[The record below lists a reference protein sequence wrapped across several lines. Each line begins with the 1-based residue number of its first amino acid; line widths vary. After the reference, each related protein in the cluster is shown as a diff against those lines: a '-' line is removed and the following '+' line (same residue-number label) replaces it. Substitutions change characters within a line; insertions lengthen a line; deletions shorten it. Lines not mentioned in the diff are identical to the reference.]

1 MEEIFLPELHP
12 HNLERKFD
20 KRPYVCH
27 CRALGSGLR
36 FRCEQ
41 CEFDLHD
48 ECEHVKQTT
57 THDFYKNSIFNFF
70 REPPDH
76 SIFIY
81 CAMCGG
87 LVEGFVYYCE
97 ELNKYLHPCCHSLP
111 SKFKFYHLEF
121 TLRDKISSS
130 TCLWCSNG
138 SYFAYKDSTGLS
150 YVSKCKKYN
159 FHVFCAKQMMRQQY
173 KKEVRLGN
181 SLEQSL
187 KGCLEIHLGG
197 ISKRQRRRNIVMS
210 FVITNLVL
218 ELTSAILDQVSSSV
232 SKTQFAL
239 FGMLISLAAMLT
251 CILELIYQVQT
262 EKPIWRRRGTLLFPW
277 FYYPHQGRKPFGTF
291 KDIIGLVCALCQC
304 VLATVSYCYLRQ
316 QADNLIRISLFP
328 IIFAFGILISQI
340 LKNQGAKNSSCGN
353 ETCELIDNNLDQ
365 SLQGCLE
372 IHLGGISKRQRRRN
386 IVMSFVITNLVLEL
400 SLAILDQVSSSM
412 NKTRFALFGMLISS
426 VAMLTCILELIYEF
440 RTENLIWR
448 WSSNLPFPWYYYR
461 DQGRKPFGNFKD
473 IVGLV
478 CALCQFVLA
487 TLSYCYIR
495 KYTNNPIKISICPI
509 IFAFGIL
516 FSQILKNQ
524 EIEKPS
530 CENETREI
538 NR

>member
-48 ECEHVKQTT
+48 ECENVEQTT
-57 THDFYKNSIFNFF
+57 THDFYKNNIFNFF

-97 ELNKYLHPCCHSLP
+97 ELKKYLHPCCQGLP

-150 YVSKCKKYN
+150 YESKCKKNN

-197 ISKRQRRRNIVMS
+197 ILKKQRRRKIVMS
-210 FVITNLVL
+210 FVIINLVL

-232 SKTQFAL
+232 NKTQFAL
-239 FGMLISLAAMLT
+239 FGMLISFIVMLT
-251 CILELIYQVQT
+251 C
-262 EKPIWRRRGTLLFPW
+262 
-277 FYYPHQGRKPFGTF
+277 
-291 KDIIGLVCALCQC
+291 
-304 VLATVSYCYLRQ
+304 S
-316 QADNLIRISLFP
+316 
-328 IIFAFGILISQI
+328 
-340 LKNQGAKNSSCGN
+340 
-353 ETCELIDNNLDQ
+353 
-365 SLQGCLE
+365 
-372 IHLGGISKRQRRRN
+372 
-386 IVMSFVITNLVLEL
+386 
-400 SLAILDQVSSSM
+400 
-412 NKTRFALFGMLISS
+412 
-426 VAMLTCILELIYEF
+426 LELIYEF

-448 WSSNLPFPWYYYR
+448 WGSALPFPWYYYL
-461 DQGRKPFGNFKD
+461 DQRRKPFGTFKD

-478 CALCQFVLA
+478 CALCHYVL
-487 TLSYCYIR
+487 T
-495 KYTNNPIKISICPI
+495 TNQDVKNSSRGNETCALTGNSLEQPLQGCLEIHLG
-509 IFAFGIL
+509 GIL
-516 FSQILKNQ
+516 KRQRRNIMMSFVITNLVLELSSAILDQVSSSVNKTQ
-524 EIEKPS
+524 FALFGMALFAEYVARKLP
-530 CENETREI
+530 
-538 NR
+538 

>member
-48 ECEHVKQTT
+48 ECENVKQTT
-57 THDFYKNSIFNFF
+57 THDFYKNNIFNFF

-97 ELNKYLHPCCHSLP
+97 ELKKYLHPCCQGLP

-130 TCLWCSNG
+130 TCLRCSNG

-150 YVSKCKKYN
+150 YESKCKKNN

-197 ISKRQRRRNIVMS
+197 ILKKQRRRKIVMS
-210 FVITNLVL
+210 FVIINLVL

-232 SKTQFAL
+232 NKTQFAL
-239 FGMLISLAAMLT
+239 FGMLIS
-251 CILELIYQVQT
+251 
-262 EKPIWRRRGTLLFPW
+262 F
-277 FYYPHQGRKPFGTF
+277 
-291 KDIIGLVCALCQC
+291 
-304 VLATVSYCYLRQ
+304 
-316 QADNLIRISLFP
+316 
-328 IIFAFGILISQI
+328 
-340 LKNQGAKNSSCGN
+340 
-353 ETCELIDNNLDQ
+353 
-365 SLQGCLE
+365 
-372 IHLGGISKRQRRRN
+372 
-386 IVMSFVITNLVLEL
+386 IV
-400 SLAILDQVSSSM
+400 
-412 NKTRFALFGMLISS
+412 
-426 VAMLTCILELIYEF
+426 MLTCILELIYEF

-448 WSSNLPFPWYYYR
+448 WGSALPFPWYYYL
-461 DQGRKPFGNFKD
+461 DQRRKPFGTFKD

-478 CALCQFVLA
+478 CALCHYVLA
-487 TLSYCYIR
+487 TVSYYYLRRQADNLIR
-495 KYTNNPIKISICPI
+495 VSFFPI
-509 IFAFGIL
+509 IFAFDIL

-524 EIEKPS
+524 DAKNS
-530 CENETREI
+530 SRGNETCALTGNSLEQPLQGCLEI
-538 NR
+538 HLGGILKRQRRNIMMSFVITNLVLELSSAILDQVSSSVNKTQFALFVLPSSLFFLHHKHFDEDKAASLSKSLNSTTRSSTSKLLWEDMAEWMQTPVVFFAEIPKARHRFSTHITDSFESASIMIIGKLSKEFENGAFE